1 MTPAPTL
8 SFRHGVSLAEATH
21 AQVTIGWPGGS
32 VTLKDVS
39 PAVLAALGTLSAGG
53 ATHDELCARALATD
67 GPIASTLLHH
77 QLRWCDQQGLLCY
90 SITANGNPLAIVVPM
105 AAGFVF
111 SARAFAVDTRFQL
124 SRFAYCRRDGES
136 LVIESPLSL
145 AHTIL
150 PGRAGAG
157 LVAGLAQPRTRADL
171 SASVEGVPEDTA
183 ETFLRLLAI
192 AGVIAEVDADGKL
205 REDDD
210 PALMQWEFHDLLFH
224 SRSRMGRHDFPF
236 GATFPFRGQVAPL
249 PAVKARMSDEVIP
262 LCRADIASLE
272 REDRPLTH
280 VLEHRRSIR
289 AHGDPPINARQ
300 LGEFLFR
307 VARVRQIREP
317 DPEHGLHY
325 QASSRPYP
333 SGGASYD
340 LEVYVTVHDCT
351 DIPAGLYHYN
361 PQDHLLHKLSGR
373 TGHIDM
379 LLRDAQHAAA
389 LSSTPQVLIT
399 LASRFQRLSW
409 KYRSIAYATT
419 LKNVGVMY
427 QTMYLVATAME
438 LASCALG
445 GGNSALFA
453 AAAGIDYPVESSVG
467 EFILGSIQETFGG
480 ARLHPRPGQG

>member
-1 MTPAPTL
+1 MKPAPTL
-8 SFRHGVSLAEATH
+8 SFRHGVSLTEATH
-21 AQVTIGWPGGS
+21 GQVTIDWSAGS
-32 VTLKDVS
+32 VTLKDLS
-39 PAVLAALGTLSAGG
+39 PAVLAALLTLKGGG

-90 SITANGNPLAIVVPM
+90 TITGNGKPLAIVVPM
-105 AAGFVF
+105 AVGFVF
-111 SARAFAVDTRFQL
+111 SARDFAADARFQL
-124 SRFAYCRRDGES
+124 SRFAYCRREGDS
-136 LVIESPLSL
+136 MVIESPLSL
-145 AHTIL
+145 ARTIL
-150 PGRAGAG
+150 AGRTGAG
-157 LVAGLAQPRTRADL
+157 LVAGLAQPRTGAGL
-171 SASVEGVPEDTA
+171 SASVEGVSEGAAD
-183 ETFLRLLAI
+183 TFLNLLAN
-192 AGVIAEVDADGKL
+192 AGVIAEVDPDGRL

-224 SRSRMGRHDFPF
+224 SRSRMGRHDYPF
-236 GATFPFRGQVAPL
+236 GGTFPFRGQVPPL
-249 PAVKARMSDEVIP
+249 PAVKPETSGEVIR
-262 LCRADIASLE
+262 LYRADIASLE
-272 REDRPLTH
+272 REDSGLTH
-280 VLEHRRSIR
+280 VMEHRRSIR
-289 AHGDPPINARQ
+289 EHGDPPINARQ

-340 LEVYVTVHDCT
+340 LELYVTVHDCT
-351 DIPAGLYHYN
+351 DIPAGLYHYD
-361 PQDHLLHKLSGR
+361 PQDHLLHKVSDR
-373 TGHIDM
+373 TRHVDM

-389 LSSTPQVLIT
+389 LSSMPQVLIT

-438 LASCALG
+438 LAPCALG

-453 AAAGIDYPVESSVG
+453 EAAGTDYSVESSVG
-467 EFILGSIQETFGG
+467 EFILGS
-480 ARLHPRPGQG
+480 RHP

>member
-8 SFRHGVSLAEATH
+8 SFQHGVSLAEATH
-21 AQVTIGWPGGS
+21 AQVTIDWPGGS
-32 VTLKDVS
+32 VTLKDLS
-39 PAVLAALGTLSAGG
+39 PAVLAALFTLKAGG
-53 ATHDELCARALATD
+53 ATHGELCARALATD

-90 SITANGNPLAIVVPM
+90 TIFEEATPNRNPLAIVVPM

-124 SRFAYCRRDGES
+124 SRFTYCRRDGDS
-136 LVIESPLSL
+136 LLIESPLSL
-145 AHTIL
+145 ARTIL
-150 PGRAGAG
+150 PGRTGAG
-157 LVAGLAQPRTRADL
+157 LVAELAQPRTRADL
-171 SASVEGVPEDTA
+171 SAAVEDVSEGTA
-183 ETFLRLLAI
+183 DTFLNLLAN
-192 AGVIAEVDADGKL
+192 AGVIAEVDSDGKL
-205 REDDD
+205 REDED
-210 PALMQWEFHDLLFH
+210 PALMQWEFHDLVFH
-224 SRSRMGRHDFPF
+224 SRSRMGRHDYPF
-236 GATFPFRGQVAPL
+236 GGTFPFRDRIAPL
-249 PAVKARMSDEVIP
+249 AAVKPRMSDEVIP
-262 LCRADIASLE
+262 LSRADMALLE
-272 REDRPLTH
+272 REDRPLTR

-289 AHGDPPINARQ
+289 EHGNPPISAQQ

-340 LEVYVTVHDCT
+340 LELYVTVHDCA

-361 PQDHLLHKLSGR
+361 PQDHLLYKVADR

-379 LLRDAQHAAA
+379 LLRDAQQAAA
-389 LSSTPQVLIT
+389 LSSMPQVLIT

-438 LASCALG
+438 LAPCALG

-453 AAAGIDYPVESSVG
+453 AAAGTEYSAESSVG
-467 EFILGSIQETFGG
+467 EFILGS
-480 ARLHPRPGQG
+480 RHP